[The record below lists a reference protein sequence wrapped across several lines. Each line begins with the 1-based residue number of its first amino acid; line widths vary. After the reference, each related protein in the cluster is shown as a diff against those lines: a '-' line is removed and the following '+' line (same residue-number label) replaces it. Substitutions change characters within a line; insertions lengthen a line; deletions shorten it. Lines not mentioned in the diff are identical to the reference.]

1 MPHLIPITRELDNVV
16 AARQLKAEPG
26 SPQEVATLLQRAAS
40 LLTDAGNASL
50 SPASRYSLACDA
62 AFALA
67 TAVLRLRGYRPDAA
81 RGHRIV
87 VFQALP
93 HTVDAPRELW
103 TALAAAHERRN
114 AREYSAALA
123 PSQAEVADLL
133 KLARALDGL
142 VRKAAGK

>member
-1 MPHLIPITRELDNVV
+1 MTRELDNLV

-50 SPASRYSLACDA
+50 SPASRYSLAYDA

-67 TAVLRLRGYRPDAA
+67 TAALRLRGFRPDAA
-81 RGHRIV
+81 RGHRSV

-93 HTVDAPRELW
+93 HTVDAPRDLW
-103 TALAAAHERRN
+103 TALTAAHDRRN
-114 AREYSAALA
+114 AIEYSAALA
-123 PSQAEVADLL
+123 PSQAEVSDLL

>member
-1 MPHLIPITRELDNVV
+1 MTRELDNLV

-26 SPQEVATLLQRAAS
+26 SDAEIATLLQRAAS
-40 LLTDAGNASL
+40 LLTDAGNAAL
-50 SPASRYSLACDA
+50 APASRYSLAYDA

-67 TAVLRLRGYRPDAA
+67 TAGLRLRGYRPDAA
-81 RGHRIV
+81 RGHRVV

-114 AREYSAALA
+114 ALEYSAALA
-123 PSQAEVADLL
+123 PSLAEVVDLL
-133 KLARALDGL
+133 TQAKALDRL
-142 VRKAAGK
+142 VRKAAGR